1 MMEDIKAKKVNCII
15 CKDLSRFARNYIDSG
30 RYIGKIFPFMG
41 VRFIAINDNYDSNG
55 ERSQTDSLIAPFK
68 NLTNDAYCK
77 DISMKICSQLDIK
90 RKMGNFIGAFAAF
103 GYRKSSENKN
113 KLVVD
118 EPAAQIVELIFRLR
132 LQGMSIVVTACTLW
146 FVR

>member
-1 MMEDIKAKKVNCII
+1 
-15 CKDLSRFARNYIDSG
+15 
-30 RYIGKIFPFMG
+30 MG

-90 RKMGNFIGAFAAF
+90 RKMGDCMGAFAAF

-118 EPAAQIVELIFRLR
+118 EPAHRLW
-132 LQGMSIVVTACTLW
+132 S
-146 FVR
+146 